1 MRPFLKRTSKMSKGL
16 LLAGK
21 LMFDSQ
27 LKTGILPQLP
37 VLQAPLL
44 LQPGALPKDVEQF
57 VHAILYIFFRHLPD
71 LTFYGANEQF

>member
-1 MRPFLKRTSKMSKGL
+1 MRPFLKRTSKISKGFL
-16 LLAGK
+16 PAGK

-44 LQPGALPKDVEQF
+44 LQPGALTTDVEQF
-57 VHAILYIFFRHLPD
+57 VHAILYIFFQA
-71 LTFYGANEQF
+71 LT